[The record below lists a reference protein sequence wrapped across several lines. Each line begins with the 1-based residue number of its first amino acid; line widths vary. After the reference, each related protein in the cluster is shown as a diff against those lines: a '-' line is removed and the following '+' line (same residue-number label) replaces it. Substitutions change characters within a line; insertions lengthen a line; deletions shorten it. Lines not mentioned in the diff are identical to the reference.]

1 MSTSHPSPNPVPPA
15 LPKPDFPFLDLRTE
29 FEAIREEVLSAVA
42 KVFSSQQFIL
52 GPEVSAFEGEIARL
66 VGCDF
71 AVGCASGTDA
81 LLLTLMAMGIGCG
94 DEVITTPFTFVATAG
109 AIAHLGA
116 RPVFVDIARE
126 DFNLDPIQVGKAVNS
141 KTRAILP
148 VHLFGLPADM
158 VPILAIAQANGLPV
172 IEDAAQAIG
181 AHYHGEAVGSLG
193 AAGCFSFFPSKNLGG
208 AGDGGMITTQ
218 NAQLADRL
226 RVLRVHGSR
235 KRYEYES
242 MGINS
247 RLDALQA
254 AVLRVKLNHLGEW
267 RALRQSHAERYR
279 ELFEQMDLTKK
290 VELPVVPEQR
300 SHVYNQFVV
309 RTARRDELRQFLTE
323 RRIPSEIYYPYPLHL
338 QPAFSYLDHKQGDF
352 PQAETACREVLA
364 LPISPSVSDEQQ
376 RRVVGAIAAFYR

>member
-66 VGCDF
+66 VGCEF

-193 AAGCFSFFPSKNLGG
+193 AAGCLVFFHPRIWVARGM
-208 AGDGGMITTQ
+208 AG
-218 NAQLADRL
+218 
-226 RVLRVHGSR
+226 
-235 KRYEYES
+235 
-242 MGINS
+242 
-247 RLDALQA
+247 
-254 AVLRVKLNHLGEW
+254 
-267 RALRQSHAERYR
+267 
-279 ELFEQMDLTKK
+279 
-290 VELPVVPEQR
+290 
-300 SHVYNQFVV
+300 
-309 RTARRDELRQFLTE
+309 
-323 RRIPSEIYYPYPLHL
+323 
-338 QPAFSYLDHKQGDF
+338 
-352 PQAETACREVLA
+352 
-364 LPISPSVSDEQQ
+364 
-376 RRVVGAIAAFYR
+376 

>member
-1 MSTSHPSPNPVPPA
+1 MPITHPSSSPVTPA
-15 LPKPDFPFLDLRTE
+15 LGKPDFPFLDLRAE
-29 FEAIREEVLSAVA
+29 FDAIREEVLSAVTR
-42 KVFSSQQFIL
+42 VFSSQQFIL
-52 GPEVSAFEGEIARL
+52 GPEVSAFEGDIARL

-81 LLLTLMAMGIGCG
+81 LLLALIAMGIGRG

-116 RPVFVDIARE
+116 RPVFVDIPRE
-126 DFNLDPIQVGKAVNS
+126 DFNLDPTQLAKAMTS

-158 VPILAIAQANGLPV
+158 EPILAIAQANGLPV

-181 AHYHGEAVGSLG
+181 AHYHGEAVGNIG

-218 NAQLADRL
+218 DAQLADRL

-235 KRYEYES
+235 KRYEYEV

-254 AVLRVKLNHLGEW
+254 AVLRVKLNHLGGW
-267 RALRQSHAERYR
+267 SALRQSHAEAR
-279 ELFEQMDLTKK
+279 EA
-290 VELPVVPEQR
+290 V
-300 SHVYNQFVV
+300 
-309 RTARRDELRQFLTE
+309 
-323 RRIPSEIYYPYPLHL
+323 
-338 QPAFSYLDHKQGDF
+338 
-352 PQAETACREVLA
+352 
-364 LPISPSVSDEQQ
+364 
-376 RRVVGAIAAFYR
+376 